1 MNTLPAQEGTPS
13 PKTPWYCKTSTLVI
27 GFLAVG
33 PLVIP
38 LIWLNP
44 RYSTAK
50 KITLTALMVLIT
62 MFLVKILAA
71 SLASIQRYY
80 RVIEGNF

>member
-1 MNTLPAQEGTPS
+1 MNTRPETPS

-50 KITLTALMVLIT
+50 KITLTVFMVLIT
-62 MFLVKILAA
+62 ILLCKILVTAF
-71 SLASIQRYY
+71 SSMQKYY

>member
-1 MNTLPAQEGTPS
+1 MNTCP

-50 KITLTALMVLIT
+50 KITLTLFMVLIT
-62 MFLVKILAA
+62 ILLSKILIT
-71 SLASIQRYY
+71 SLSSIQKYY
-80 RVIEGNF
+80 RVIEGG